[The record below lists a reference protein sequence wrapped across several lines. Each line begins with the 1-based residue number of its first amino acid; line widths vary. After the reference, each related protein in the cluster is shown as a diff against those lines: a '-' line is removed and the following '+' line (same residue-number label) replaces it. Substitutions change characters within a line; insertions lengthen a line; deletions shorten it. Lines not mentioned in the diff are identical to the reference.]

1 MKKIAIL
8 ALAVLFCPLAMANNS
23 AAPVATPAQRQQA
36 EVIIVELVSAMEEFV
51 TLLEG
56 INSKET
62 ADAAADRLPVLAAK
76 ANAIVR
82 KGKGMGNFR
91 FKAPGLEAK
100 LGRIMEEH
108 EARTRLAVQNLVSNQ
123 CYGSYKL
130 IYVMQNLKNL

>member
-36 EVIIVELVSAMEEFV
+36 EVIIVELVSAMEEVV

-62 ADAAADRLPVLAAK
+62 ADAAADRLPVLVAK

-91 FKAPGLEAK
+91 FKVEAK
-100 LGRIMEEH
+100 LERIMEEH
-108 EARTRLAVQNLVSNQ
+108 EARTLLAVQNLVSNQ
-123 CYGSYKL
+123 FYGSYKL
-130 IYVMQNLKNL
+130 IYVTQNLKNL